1 MRTAE
6 WTFLTAAG
14 LAGGL
19 IAGLLI
25 GMPLGQIV
33 NAMIVTAAV
42 TCLAGGILGGAQAIG
57 LRRILRRPLW
67 WIVATTVGI
76 GVGLAAG
83 VVLVEQIGILATGTR
98 PNVARLGGGMRAISM
113 VALGLIAGTI
123 VGAAQ
128 WLVLR
133 AQRAAVQHWIP
144 ASGLALA
151 AAFAGSSLL
160 LDAAGLRIGSLA
172 GVMTFVLASG
182 LAFGLLTSWPLATPR
197 AGSRP
202 SS

>member
-1 MRTAE
+1 MRVAE
-6 WTFLTAAG
+6 WTLLTAVG

-19 IAGLLI
+19 IAGLLV

-42 TCLAGGILGGAQAIG
+42 TCLAGGVLGGAQAIG

-67 WIVATTVGI
+67 WILATTVGI

-83 VVLVEQIGILATGTR
+83 VVLVEQAGILATGKR
-98 PNVARLGGGMRAISM
+98 PNVAQLGAGMRAVSF
-113 VALGLIAGTI
+113 VALGLVAGAI
-123 VGAAQ
+123 LGVAQ
-128 WLVLR
+128 WIVLR
-133 AQRAAVQHWIP
+133 IRHWII
-144 ASGLALA
+144 ASATGLA

-160 LDAAGLRIGSLA
+160 VDAAGLRLASLA
-172 GVMTFVLASG
+172 GVTTFVVLSG
-182 LAFGLLTSWPLATPR
+182 AAYGLLTSWPLATLR
-197 AGSRP
+197 GGSRL

>member
-6 WTFLTAAG
+6 WMLLTAAG

-19 IAGLLI
+19 MAGLLI

-33 NAMIVTAAV
+33 NAMIVTA
-42 TCLAGGILGGAQAIG
+42 
-57 LRRILRRPLW
+57 
-67 WIVATTVGI
+67 
-76 GVGLAAG
+76 
-83 VVLVEQIGILATGTR
+83 
-98 PNVARLGGGMRAISM
+98 
-113 VALGLIAGTI
+113 
-123 VGAAQ
+123 
-128 WLVLR
+128 
-133 AQRAAVQHWIP
+133 
-144 ASGLALA
+144 
-151 AAFAGSSLL
+151 AGSSLL